1 MEDYMEN
8 KFTDKDKE
16 RLIKY
21 LNFVFTKANFN
32 MNSKE
37 VLEYH
42 GLLSFMQKELLPKVE
57 ANIFEIKSIKEDK
70 EE

>member
-1 MEDYMEN
+1 MEH
-8 KFTDKDKE
+8 KFTEKDKE
-16 RLIKY
+16 RLVKY

-37 VLEYH
+37 ILEYH

-57 ANIFEIKSIKEDK
+57 ANIMEIKSIKEDK

>member
-1 MEDYMEN
+1 MEN